1 MNKEDKRKSWN
12 NAIAINQVKGDW
24 IPDEEYLT
32 LIEQDINGEITTE
45 EIVKMLVN
53 KYTVK

>member
-32 LIEQDINGEITTE
+32 LIEQEINGEITTE